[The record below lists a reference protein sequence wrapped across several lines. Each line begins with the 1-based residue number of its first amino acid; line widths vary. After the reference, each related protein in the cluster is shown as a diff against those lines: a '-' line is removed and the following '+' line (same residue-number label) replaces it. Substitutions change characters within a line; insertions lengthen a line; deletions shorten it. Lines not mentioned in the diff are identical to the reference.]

1 MNKKITTLTLGALGI
16 VALASACTVDAG
28 EPQTTA
34 TSSEAAM
41 CANES
46 ATNIVMAG
54 IATSTA
60 MEMKRWLPERD
71 FVFSNGVLSISNWG
85 TARCPRY
92 RPNGSIITDP
102 NDTSY
107 PKDCRYTKRWLALQN
122 DAATGMVIDGTA
134 LDAGVLRSRLA
145 SYWDRQ
151 MVCNSRPD
159 NGQADNCPVEYH
171 DLVFSYKTNGACLD
185 DWWFH
190 TYKQGKTENL
200 APADAAQL
208 KNKLI
213 WVGYPDNPYLAF
225 GSNYAGDVKI
235 DPGGNTQGGGSGS
248 GSAPVYFVAQDNTA
262 NWYCRNNV
270 MEGAV
275 STEGAVAVPGGQC
288 QCMTSPAQ
296 AVTTFKTTT
305 IPGWLKCKP

>member
-1 MNKKITTLTLGALGI
+1 MNKKSSIVLGAVGL
-16 VALASACTVDAG
+16 VAIASACSVEMG
-28 EPQTTA
+28 EPQEF
-34 TSSEAAM
+34 SQEESQAAM
-41 CANES
+41 CLNES
-46 ATNIVMAG
+46 ATNIVLAG

-71 FVFSNGVLSISNWG
+71 FVFSNGVLSISSWG
-85 TARCPRY
+85 NARCPRY
-92 RPNGSIITDP
+92 LANGTITT
-102 NDTSY
+102 DTSV
-107 PKDCRYTKRWLALQN
+107 PKDCRYTKRWLALQS
-122 DAATGMVIDGTA
+122 DAASGMVIEGTP
-134 LDAGVLRSRLA
+134 LDAGVLRSRIA
-145 SYWDRQ
+145 AFWDRQ

-171 DLVFSYKTNGACLD
+171 DLAFSYKTNGACAD

-190 TYKQGKTENL
+190 AYKMGTTTNL
-200 APADAAQL
+200 AAADAAQL
-208 KNKLI
+208 KNKLL
-213 WVGYPDNPYLAF
+213 WVGYLDNPYLAF

-248 GSAPVYFVAQDNTA
+248 GSAPVYFVPQDNDA

-275 STEGAVAVPGGQC
+275 SAEGALAAPGAQC
-288 QCMTSPAQ
+288 QCMTASPQ
-296 AVTTFKTTT
+296 GVTTFKTTT